1 VTAGEIESTAHSCP
15 TCGKDVAADA
25 KVCPHDGTIL
35 SWSTVDPLIG
45 TLLLD
50 KYQISDV
57 LGRGGMSAVYKARH
71 LLMDRFVA
79 IKVLRAELVTDPQ
92 SLRRFQLESRA
103 VSVLKHPN
111 VMTVHDFGL
120 TPDGIPYLI
129 MDYLEGKT
137 ISEIL
142 REEGHL
148 QPERCVQLLH
158 QACVALAHAHSKG
171 VIHRDIKPSNLI
183 VVIDEDGTEVL
194 KIVDFGIAKLLQT
207 EGSMANLTTT
217 GEVFGSPA
225 YMSPEQCVGTR
236 ADARS
241 DIYGLGCVV
250 YECLMGTSPI
260 RGQTAMETCMK
271 QINEMPKAFRVVR
284 PDLKLSANLEAAV
297 MKALAKN
304 PDERYQSMTE
314 FDQGLKSAVGPD
326 VVIELK
332 SDTVDA
338 EKTKEAS
345 FLDGDITETIV
356 TKNAND
362 TSGNTTKTVVNEAK
376 EGKGKGKGK
385 AKGKKS
391 SVASSPDQQS
401 STPESNDKAIT
412 PAVAA
417 SAASTAD
424 NARASSSAER
434 TGLPDTGSAQS
445 STDLPDTGSAQSS
458 ADLPDTGSAQSSTD
472 SVQSSADLPDT
483 GSAQSSDRGDTGT
496 QSKDRLTNQLSDSRT
511 RIPPLAVPSFDLFG
525 NQLLPAAPD
534 QVSIT
539 DTTNTTTDRS
549 AAYDAAGTM
558 GTTGTMGNAL
568 IGDDKFLPSILP
580 AAPDPVS
587 SLPNSGAAPYESG
600 SDRGPAPHLVSKAE
614 AEAKVPVVNKSTK
627 SEVVKT
633 TGAGS
638 KASLITYLIGGL
650 AIVTVVGFLGYKA
663 IESQH
668 SSAGDPN
675 ADKTKEASTAGGAV
689 LTPTEIFKTCGPS
702 IVTLTIVTKALAVAV
717 EGMELTDLTGDDPI
731 LACPTGDEGVS
742 LFDKGKPVK
751 IAIGKL
757 KTSKGTIPVA
767 VKLADSHPVLILI
780 SEKGEPLLKDGK
792 PIIISKGVGFKSY
805 TSESI
810 GSGFYVRPDIVATNC
825 HVVSEGPLGAA
836 GFAGGLAQ
844 VTDKPG
850 KYTITEKPI
859 TIDKDHDLALLYVP
873 GAEAKPMNLRSDY
886 SGLKVGETVFALG
899 SPKGLAGSLSEGLIS
914 SDKLRGVNPKDPD
927 SPKLYLQ
934 HSAKIDHGNSGGPLV
949 DAEGRVIGINTA
961 GMGNGAINLAVVVQ
975 FVDDLLN
982 KPEVKAK
989 IEEFAKNAQTDLHG

>member
-1 VTAGEIESTAHSCP
+1 VTAGEIESTARSCP
-15 TCGKDVAADA
+15 TCGKDVVADA

-142 REEGHL
+142 REDGHL
-148 QPERCVQLLH
+148 QPERCVQLIH

-284 PDLKLSANLEAAV
+284 PDVSVSANLEAAV

-314 FDQGLKSAVGPD
+314 FDQALKSALGPD
-326 VVIELK
+326 VVIEAK
-332 SDTVDA
+332 SDTADA
-338 EKTKEAS
+338 DKTKEAP

-356 TKNAND
+356 TKNAD
-362 TSGNTTKTVVNEAK
+362 GTKGNTTKTIVNEGK
-376 EGKGKGKGK
+376 DGKGKGKGK
-385 AKGKKS
+385 GKKPAA
-391 SVASSPDQQS
+391 ASSPDQQS
-401 STPESNDKAIT
+401 SAQEANDSAFAPT
-412 PAVAA
+412 T
-417 SAASTAD
+417 AASTASVD
-424 NARASSSAER
+424 KAQTSASAKDTNLPD
-434 TGLPDTGSAQS
+434 TGSVQSNTNLSDTGSAQS
-445 STDLPDTGSAQSS
+445 N
-458 ADLPDTGSAQSSTD
+458 
-472 SVQSSADLPDT
+472 
-483 GSAQSSDRGDTGT
+483 DRGDTDT
-496 QSKDRLTNQLSDSRT
+496 QNRERLTNQLSDSRT

-534 QVSIT
+534 QVSTT
-539 DTTNTTTDRS
+539 DTAAATDTSPATDTS
-549 AAYDAAGTM
+549 AAYETSA
-558 GTTGTMGNAL
+558 TTGTMGSAF
-568 IGDDKFLPSILP
+568 IGDEKFLPSILP

-587 SLPNSGAAPYESG
+587 NEPNSGRAPYEQRT
-600 SDRGPAPHLVSKAE
+600 DRETAPHLVSKTE
-614 AEAKVPVVNKSTK
+614 AETKVPVVNQSTK
-627 SEVVKT
+627 SEVTKT

-638 KASLITYLIGGL
+638 KASLITYVIGGL
-650 AIVTVVGFLGYKA
+650 SIMTIVGFLGYKA
-663 IESQH
+663 FEGQH
-668 SSAGDPN
+668 SSTDGN
-675 ADKTKEASTAGGAV
+675 ADKSKEASTTGGAV
-689 LTPTEIFKTCGPS
+689 LTPTQIFKACTPS
-702 IVTLTIVTKALAVAV
+702 IVTLTIVTKALQIKADGFEVTAANG
-717 EGMELTDLTGDDPI
+717 EDPI
-731 LACPTGDEGVS
+731 LAVVNEDGKPVLYE
-742 LFDKGKPVK
+742 KGKPAKV
-751 IAIGKL
+751 AV
-757 KTSKGTIPVA
+757 GTIVTPKSKILVG
-767 VKLADSHPVLILI
+767 VKVIGTQPVLIPI
-780 SEKGEPLLKDGK
+780 SEKGDPLLKDGK
-792 PIIISKGVGFKSY
+792 PVIISKGVGFKSY

-850 KYTITEKPI
+850 KYTITDKPI
-859 TIDKDHDLALLYVP
+859 VIDQDHDLALLYVP

-886 SGLKVGETVFALG
+886 SGLKVGESVFALG

-949 DAEGRVIGINTA
+949 DAQGRVIGINTA

-982 KPEVKAK
+982 KPDVKAK
-989 IEEFAKNAQTDLHG
+989 IEEFAKSAQTDLHG